1 MANLGAEVSRIF
13 SARDARDE
21 KQIEECFERAQK
33 IINEVMAIPDMK
45 ARGQEIELLR
55 DAIYSISE
63 SSKEMSA
70 VSKKN
75 LMGYFT
81 PFALRLMAITS

>member
-1 MANLGAEVSRIF
+1 
-13 SARDARDE
+13 
-21 KQIEECFERAQK
+21 
-33 IINEVMAIPDMK
+33 MAIPDMK